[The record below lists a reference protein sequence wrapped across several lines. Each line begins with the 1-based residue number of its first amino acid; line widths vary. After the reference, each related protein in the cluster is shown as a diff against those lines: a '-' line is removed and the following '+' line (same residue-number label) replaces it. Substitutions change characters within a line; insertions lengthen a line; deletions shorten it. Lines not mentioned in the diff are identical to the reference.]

1 MAEPEPEVS
10 GNGTIRSGA
19 VMAKFSWGMV
29 SEPGPYRDHNEDFVG
44 ARVLTT
50 PDDSWDRG
58 PLLALADG
66 MGGHAA
72 GEVASRLALEA
83 LVDAYGRGSPGSSQ
97 QLLKSAARAANLA
110 VVDASHEPGHRGM
123 GTTLLGLAMAGAEAV
138 LAHVGDSRAYLVRGE
153 TCTQLTNDHSR
164 VGEMLRMHMISA
176 EQAANHPARSQLTRS
191 IGADPFVQIDVVRQ
205 AIQQHDTL
213 VLCSDGLWD
222 VVSRPEIADLGAGLR
237 EGSLATAIEGADRLV
252 RLAIERGTTD
262 NVSAVVVH
270 LTSDQPIPPAGGR
283 RFRFRRSRP

>member
-1 MAEPEPEVS
+1 VAEPEPSET
-10 GNGTIRSGA
+10 GNGSLRAGA

-29 SEPGPYRDHNEDFVG
+29 SEPGPHRDHNEDFVG

-58 PLLALADG
+58 PLLVLADG

-72 GEVASRLALEA
+72 GEVASRMA
-83 LVDAYGRGSPGSSQ
+83 VDALISTYADGSPTSAQ

-110 VVDASHEPGHRGM
+110 VLDASSEPGHRGM
-123 GTTLLGLAMAGAEAV
+123 GTTVIGLALAGSEAV
-138 LAHVGDSRAYLVRGE
+138 VAHVGDSRAYHVRGE

-164 VGEMLRMHMISA
+164 VGEMLRMHLISA

-191 IGADPFVQIDVVRQ
+191 LGGDPFVQVDVIRQ
-205 AIQQHDTL
+205 AVQQHDTI

-222 VVSRPEIADLGAGLR
+222 VVARPEIAELGAALR
-237 EGSLATAIEGADRLV
+237 DGSMPTAVEGADHLV
-252 RLAIERGTTD
+252 RLAIQRGTTD

>member
-1 MAEPEPEVS
+1 
-10 GNGTIRSGA
+10 
-19 VMAKFSWGMV
+19 MAKFSWGMV
-29 SEPGPYRDHNEDFVG
+29 SEPGPHRDHNEDMVA

-83 LVDAYGRGSPGSSQ
+83 LVATYAEGSPGSAQ
-97 QLLKSAARAANLA
+97 QLLKSAARAANMA
-110 VVDASHEPGHRGM
+110 VVDAAHEPGHRGM
-123 GTTLLGLAMAGAEAV
+123 GTTMLGLALAGNEAT

-191 IGADPFVQIDVVRQ
+191 IGADPFVQVDVVRQ
-205 AIQQHDTL
+205 AVQQHDTL
-213 VLCSDGLWD
+213 VLCTDGLWD
-222 VVSRPEIADLGAGLR
+222 VVSRPEIGDLGQQLR
-237 EGSLATAIEGADRLV
+237 DGSMPTAVEAADQLV
-252 RLAIERGTTD
+252 RLAIQRGTTD

>member
-1 MAEPEPEVS
+1 MAEPEPAES
-10 GNGTIRSGA
+10 GNGTLRSGA

-29 SEPGPYRDHNEDFVG
+29 SEPGPHRDHNEDFVA

-83 LVDAYGRGSPGSSQ
+83 LVTSYAKGSAGSPQ

-110 VVDASHEPGHRGM
+110 VVDAAHEPGRRGM
-123 GTTLLGLAMAGAEAV
+123 GTTMLGLALAGTEAT

-164 VGEMLRMHMISA
+164 VGEMLRMRMISA

-191 IGADPFVQIDVVRQ
+191 LGADPFVQVDMVRQ
-205 AIQQHDTL
+205 AVQQHDTI

-222 VVSRPEIADLGAGLR
+222 VVSRPELAELGQQLR
-237 EGSLATAIEGADRLV
+237 DGEVPTAVEAADRLV
-252 RLAIERGTTD
+252 RLAIQRGTTD
-262 NVSAVVVH
+262 NVSAVLVH
-270 LTSDQPIPPAGGR
+270 LTSDQPIPPVGGR
-283 RFRFRRSRP
+283 RFRLRRSRP

>member
-1 MAEPEPEVS
+1 MAEPERSEA
-10 GNGTIRSGA
+10 GNGTIRAGA
-19 VMAKFSWGMV
+19 VMGKFSWGMV
-29 SEPGPYRDHNEDFVG
+29 SEPGPFRDHNEDFVA

-72 GEVASRLALEA
+72 GEVASRLAVEA
-83 LVDAYGRGSPGSSQ
+83 LIEAYTSGSTGSPQ
-97 QLLKSAARAANLA
+97 QLLKGAARAANLA
-110 VVDASHEPGHRGM
+110 VHDASTEPGRQGM
-123 GTTLLGLAMAGAEAV
+123 GTTLLGLALGGTEAAI
-138 LAHVGDSRAYLVRGE
+138 AHVGDSRAYLVRGE
-153 TCTQLTNDHSR
+153 SCTQLTNDHSR
-164 VGEMLRMHMISA
+164 VGEMLRMRMITA

-191 IGADPFVQIDVVRQ
+191 IGGDPFVQIDLVRQ
-205 AIQQHDTL
+205 EIKRHDTI

-222 VVSRPEIADLGAGLR
+222 VVARPEIAEIGEQLASAR
-237 EGSLATAIEGADRLV
+237 LATAVAAADRLV
-252 RLAIERGTTD
+252 AMAIERESTD

-283 RFRFRRSRP
+283 RFRLRRSRP